1 MIFARIKFP
10 PLCGATSKI
19 GKSFVETLACCVVLM
34 IASGDLR
41 ADFMYDPLNPRP
53 TESDVWAAERNARQ
67 HSQNAIEH
75 NQKAAEAMGR
85 DSWQSIEEQQKAN
98 EEQQRASRA
107 RRDADEMRNRIWMN
121 EQEDRR
127 RREEERRQEEERQR
141 QEKEEWAQW
150 QRKRQPVAQEAMVEV
165 VPEKELTPEEIFA
178 AQIQALQPSPYPGL
192 VDRPGYCFMCGAHL
206 LGRQRKCEKCKR
218 HPPQKYEQWKTKE
231 KWKAAQ
237 LKRLLSGRE

>member
-1 MIFARIKFP
+1 MKTIYEAI
-10 PLCGATSKI
+10 
-19 GKSFVETLACCVVLM
+19 CCAIIL

-53 TESDVWAAERNARQ
+53 TESDVWAAERNAF
-67 HSQNAIEH
+67 EH
-75 NQKAAEAMGR
+75 GQKAAEAMSDR
-85 DSWQSIEEQQKAN
+85 DSWRSIEEQEKAN
-98 EEQQRASRA
+98 RA

-127 RREEERRQEEERQR
+127 RREEEELVQRQR
-141 QEKEEWAQW
+141 AAQAVVQGGVVEE
-150 QRKRQPVAQEAMVEV
+150 

-178 AQIQALQPSPYPGL
+178 AQVQALQPSPYPGL

-218 HPPQKYEQWKTKE
+218 HPPRKYEEWKNRE
-231 KWKAAQ
+231 RVKARE

>member
-1 MIFARIKFP
+1 MKTIYEAI
-10 PLCGATSKI
+10 
-19 GKSFVETLACCVVLM
+19 CCAVIL
-34 IASGDLR
+34 IASGDLQ

-53 TESDVWAAERNARQ
+53 TESDVWSAERNAF
-67 HSQNAIEH
+67 EH
-75 NQKAAEAMGR
+75 GQKAAEAMSDR
-85 DSWQSIEEQQKAN
+85 DSWRSIEEQEKAN
-98 EEQQRASRA
+98 RA

-141 QEKEEWAQW
+141 QEEERQRQEKEEWAQW
-150 QRKRQPVAQEAMVEV
+150 QRKRQSVAQEAMVEV

>member
-1 MIFARIKFP
+1 MKTVYEAI
-10 PLCGATSKI
+10 
-19 GKSFVETLACCVVLM
+19 CCVIVL

-53 TESDVWAAERNARQ
+53 TESDVWAAERNAF
-67 HSQNAIEH
+67 EH
-75 NQKAAEAMGR
+75 GQKAAEAMSDR
-85 DSWQSIEEQQKAN
+85 DSWRSIEEQEKAN
-98 EEQQRASRA
+98 RA

-127 RREEERRQEEERQR
+127 RREEERRQEEEELVQRQR
-141 QEKEEWAQW
+141 AAQAVVQGGVVEE
-150 QRKRQPVAQEAMVEV
+150 

-178 AQIQALQPSPYPGL
+178 AQVQALQPSPYPGL

-206 LGRQRKCEKCKR
+206 LGRQRQCEKCKR
-218 HPPQKYEQWKTKE
+218 HPPKRYEQWKTKE

-237 LKRLLSGRE
+237 LKRLLSGKNGKGIQ

>member
-1 MIFARIKFP
+1 MKTVYEAI
-10 PLCGATSKI
+10 
-19 GKSFVETLACCVVLM
+19 CCVIVL

-53 TESDVWAAERNARQ
+53 TESDVWAAERNAF
-67 HSQNAIEH
+67 EH
-75 NQKAAEAMGR
+75 GQKAAEAMSDR
-85 DSWQSIEEQQKAN
+85 DSWRSIEEQEKAN
-98 EEQQRASRA
+98 RA

-121 EQEDRR
+121 EQENRR
-127 RREEERRQEEERQR
+127 RREEERWQEEEELVQRQR
-141 QEKEEWAQW
+141 AAQAVVQGGVVEE
-150 QRKRQPVAQEAMVEV
+150 

-178 AQIQALQPSPYPGL
+178 AQVQALQPSPYSGL

-218 HPPQKYEQWKTKE
+218 HPPKKYEQWKTKE

-237 LKRLLSGRE
+237 LRQLLSGRE

>member
-1 MIFARIKFP
+1 MKTIYEAI
-10 PLCGATSKI
+10 
-19 GKSFVETLACCVVLM
+19 CCAVIL
-34 IASGDLR
+34 IASGDLQ

-53 TESDVWAAERNARQ
+53 TESDVWAAERNAF
-67 HSQNAIEH
+67 EH
-75 NQKAAEAMGR
+75 GQKAAEAMSDR
-85 DSWQSIEEQQKAN
+85 DSWRSIEEQEKSN
-98 EEQQRASRA
+98 RA

-237 LKRLLSGRE
+237 LKRLLRRNNGKGVQ

>member
-1 MIFARIKFP
+1 MKAICEAI
-10 PLCGATSKI
+10 
-19 GKSFVETLACCVVLM
+19 CCTVIL
-34 IASGDLR
+34 IASGNLW

-53 TESDVWAAERNARQ
+53 TESDVWAAEHNAR
-67 HSQNAIEH
+67 EH
-75 NQKAAEAMGR
+75 RQKAVEAMGR
-85 DSWQSIEEQQKAN
+85 DSWKSIEEQQKAN
-98 EEQQRASRA
+98 RAQQ
-107 RRDADEMRNRIWMN
+107 DADEMRNTIWRN

-127 RREEERRQEEERQR
+127 RRDEKRRQEEAEWSRRQR
-141 QEKEEWAQW
+141 DGQAVVQGGVVEE
-150 QRKRQPVAQEAMVEV
+150 

-178 AQIQALQPSPYPGL
+178 AQVQALQPSPYPGL

-237 LKRLLSGRE
+237 LKRLMSGNNGKGVQ